1 MALVTFDI
9 PEGLDPLIQKI
20 KSDALELSDEYP
32 AEVKDFLASLHTG
45 SITCESIMAEKLGMA
60 LGIANL
66 SLAQRI
72 GRGVAEI
79 QETITAIARAVWQV
93 YKPEDKLFIIRSA
106 MSAETDLDTILEVLV
121 NAYGAPEAE
130 IQGLITEVVSEETW
144 ESGLD

>member
-32 AEVKDFLASLHTG
+32 AEVKDFLESLHTG